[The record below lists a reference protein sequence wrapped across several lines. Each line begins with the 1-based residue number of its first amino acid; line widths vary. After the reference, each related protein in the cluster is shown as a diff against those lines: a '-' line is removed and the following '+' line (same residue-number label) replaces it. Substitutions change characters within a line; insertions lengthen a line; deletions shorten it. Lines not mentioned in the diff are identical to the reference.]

1 LGEPSVRFT
10 PRQNE
15 VKAVAH
21 ILEHEEY
28 PSFEDMAKAVLQTV
42 VDELAKRESR
52 AILAKY
58 PQDDTGLVYGP
69 YYHEG
74 DVKKAVE
81 KAREAGLETRSGLL
95 CMPGR
100 WHAPEALETA
110 CTCGHQKEQ
119 HVVKKLRGKDAMG
132 PPQECGV
139 LINRVKC
146 SCTNYNVER
155 K

>member
-1 LGEPSVRFT
+1 MRFT

-21 ILEHEEY
+21 ILEREEFASY
-28 PSFEDMAKAVLQTV
+28 EDMAKAILQTV

-58 PQDDTGLVYGP
+58 PQDETGLVYGP
-69 YYHEG
+69 YYHAD

-81 KAREAGLETRSGLL
+81 KAREAGLETRSGFLWT
-95 CMPGR
+95 PGR

-110 CTCGHQKEQ
+110 CACGHQKEQ

-139 LINRVKC
+139 FINKVKC
-146 SCTNYNVER
+146 SCSNYQVE
-155 K
+155 KKG